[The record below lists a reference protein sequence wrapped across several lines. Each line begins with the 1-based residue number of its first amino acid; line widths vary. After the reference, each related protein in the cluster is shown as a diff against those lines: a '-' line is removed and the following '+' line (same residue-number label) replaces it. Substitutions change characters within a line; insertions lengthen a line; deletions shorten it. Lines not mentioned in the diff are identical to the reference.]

1 MTNVTAQNRVKQRFD
16 RWDANGNGTLERSD
30 MEEEAA
36 NIAAAFGK
44 SPSSPET
51 QNIKA
56 AFRGLFEL
64 VAEQSGVSPE
74 ESVSEEQFRLVAES
88 LIFEQGEAT
97 FNRALSPIIEGIVG
111 LCDKN
116 ADGKVNREEFATWLS
131 AVGLSHEEG
140 QEAFGKID
148 KNGNGVL
155 TRDELLEAVRDYHF
169 GRLDIELIAV

>member
-1 MTNVTAQNRVKQRFD
+1 MADVTAQNRVKQRFD
-16 RWDANGNGTLERSD
+16 RWDASGNGALERSD
-30 MEEEAA
+30 MEQEAA
-36 NIAAAFGK
+36 DIATAFGK
-44 SPSSPET
+44 SPSAPET
-51 QNIKA
+51 QNIRA

-74 ESVSEEQFRLVAES
+74 ESVTEEQFRMVAES

-97 FNRALSPIIEGIVG
+97 FNRALRPIIEAIVG
-111 LCDKN
+111 LCDRN

-140 QEAFGKID
+140 QDAFAKID

-155 TRDELLEAVRDYHF
+155 TSDELLGAVRDYHF